1 MKKQITIQATEDGK
15 KYFTIYEVK
24 AVTHDGK
31 VVVYERE
38 MRKEEAEK
46 DLVIIDGVYSD
57 YYKSG
62 YITEQIVWC

>member
-24 AVTHDGK
+24 AVKHDGK

-38 MRKEEAEK
+38 MKKEEAEK
-46 DLVIIDGVYSD
+46 DLDDIYDIHSNL
-57 YYKSG
+57 YKSG
-62 YITEQIVWC
+62 YIIEQMVWC